1 MPNQL
6 NVDQWVMVRDR
17 HRLNRLKKG
26 KDAHPEKFQELFEKS
41 NHQVKKRLASLPT
54 IKLNQDLPVTQYA
67 DKLIEAI
74 QKHQIIIV
82 AGETGSGKTTQS
94 VAIAWF

>member
-26 KDAHPEKFQELFEKS
+26 KEANPEKYAELLEKS
-41 NHQVKKRLASLPT
+41 NQQVPASAPCALA
-54 IKLNQDLPVTQYA
+54 I
-67 DKLIEAI
+67 
-74 QKHQIIIV
+74 
-82 AGETGSGKTTQS
+82 
-94 VAIAWF
+94 

>member
-26 KDAHPEKFQELFEKS
+26 KDAHPEKFQELFDKS
-41 NHQVKKRLASLPT
+41 NHQVKKRLASPIPKINLFCGT
-54 IKLNQDLPVTQYA
+54 RLSRRSEKIKSKAPFKNQPISLNP
-67 DKLIEAI
+67 
-74 QKHQIIIV
+74 
-82 AGETGSGKTTQS
+82 
-94 VAIAWF
+94 